1 MLPKISLQTPV
12 SEWPLLI
19 RLSDVA
25 RLAGCHPAT
34 VRRATQ
40 NEENPLEEPIRRHK
54 NAAYFRRE
62 AVARWLGLSLPE
74 PVAQV
79 PARKPNRKARGPAH
93 DQR

>member
-34 VRRATQ
+34 VRRATL
-40 NEENPLEEPIRRHK
+40 NSDNPLEPPIRRHR

-74 PVAQV
+74 PLVQV
-79 PARKPNRKARGPAH
+79 PIRKRNRKN
-93 DQR
+93 